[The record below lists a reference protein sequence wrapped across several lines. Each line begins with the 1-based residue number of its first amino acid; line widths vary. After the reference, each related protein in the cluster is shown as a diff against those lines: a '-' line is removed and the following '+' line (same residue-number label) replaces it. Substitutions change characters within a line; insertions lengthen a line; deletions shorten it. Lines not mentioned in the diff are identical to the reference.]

1 MPAPLETFLA
11 AWRSGQNVLTPEMYE
26 YFGGDAM
33 LEQLRKYDPNATF
46 TDTATYGGEGG
57 DGPMGKR
64 LDFDITKLPSVQGIA
79 PYDLILSNAHERI
92 KDPSKVYDDP
102 NYGSV
107 TKVGNFYK
115 DPDAKW
121 TKFAPLFVSLL
132 APMAGGALAAAGIGA
147 GATAGV
153 TGAAAGLGAGNI
165 AMGGKETLLTQLMR
179 KVPNLARQVG
189 DNPNGIT
196 LQSLLPLLL
205 QYGGQAAGVN
215 PNIVK
220 GGLTLAQLA
229 KQQRRRP

>member
-11 AWRSGQNVLTPEMYE
+11 MYRSGQNVLTPEMYE

-64 LDFDITKLPSVQGIA
+64 LDFEISKLPSVHGIA
-79 PYDLILSNAHERI
+79 PYQLSLSNAHERV

-107 TKVGNFYK
+107 TDARNFYK

-121 TKFAPLFVSLL
+121 TKFAPLVVSLL

-147 GATAGV
+147 GGTAGI

-165 AMGGKETLLTQLMR
+165 ASGGAETWLTQLAR

-189 DNPNGIT
+189 DNPNGLT
-196 LQSLLPLLL
+196 LQSLLPMLL
-205 QYGGQAAGVN
+205 QYGAGAAGIN
-215 PNIVK
+215 PNLTK
-220 GGLTLAQLA
+220 AGMTLAQLA